1 MELLPQLLRGAS
13 ITVQV
18 TFYSALLTFFIAF
31 IAGLSRLSKNYLVR
45 KATGVYVEIFRG
57 TSLLVQLFWIYFV
70 LPFFG
75 LELSALAAG
84 VIALGMNYGAYASE
98 IVRGSVL
105 AIPKAQ
111 TEATI
116 ALNMSRWQRMRR
128 IIIPQAFKLMLPG
141 FGNISIELLK
151 GTSLVYFI
159 NLADL
164 TNQSM
169 LMRNTN
175 NGQTFEIFTL
185 LLIVYFVLAL
195 PLILTARWLER
206 RSSVGRV

>member
-169 LMRNTN
+169 LIRNTN